1 MTSVVI
7 RLAGLLVLFGLATS
21 CTNSNRP
28 SEGGFYS
35 YVDGQGNLVTLKRKP
50 EEKPIATPVESRATT
65 ADQRKLLEELD
76 AGSLGEQSEYQTDEE
91 VQRRIDELERDRF
104 ITYTDASGYQI
115 TQPVDVVA
123 ARKAKAEEPTL
134 YRPFTEGIS
143 GYVER
148 VEGVPERCCEET
160 LKRADEL
167 KLGMEALLS
176 FDRPWAWVSMPERHP
191 ATAIKL
197 ASGTIA
203 LRVQT
208 FFTGRG
214 YLHPQ
219 VVFLDK
225 DGVPILLVDNVFTR
239 SYPETWLKHGY
250 LEGELPVEP
259 GSVWAVF
266 YLGYAGES
274 ASGRPELVPGEYL
287 WAEPSVPLS
296 LKGEL
301 LVRALRMPPDIGP
314 AD

>member
-1 MTSVVI
+1 MASVLI
-7 RLAGLLVLFGLATS
+7 RLAGLLVLFSLAAS
-21 CTNSNRP
+21 CTNTNRP

-35 YVDGQGNLVTLKRKP
+35 YIDAQGNLVTLKRAP
-50 EEKPIATPVESRATT
+50 EPEAEPVDKQTIAAN
-65 ADQRKLLEELD
+65 QRKRLAELD
-76 AGSLGEQSEYQTDEE
+76 ADSLGEPGEYQTDEQ
-91 VQRRIDELERDRF
+91 VQQRIDELERDRF

-115 TQPVDVVA
+115 TEPVDVVA
-123 ARKAKAEEPTL
+123 ARKAKAEESAI

-148 VEGVPERCCEET
+148 VEGVPERCCDEP
-160 LKRADEL
+160 LKGVAEL

-176 FDRPWAWVSMPERHP
+176 FDRPWRWVSMPKRHP
-191 ATAIKL
+191 ATAIRL
-197 ASGTIA
+197 APGTVA

-208 FFTGRG
+208 FFGGRG

-219 VVFLDK
+219 VAFLDQN
-225 DGVPILLVDNVFTR
+225 GVPILLIDNVFTR
-239 SYPETWLKHGY
+239 QYPETWIKHGY

-266 YLGYAGES
+266 YLSYAGES
-274 ASGRPELVPGEYL
+274 RDGRPELIAGEYL

-301 LVRALRMPPDIGP
+301 LVRALRIP
-314 AD
+314 ADPTPGD